1 MGSDK
6 LFSDEYL
13 NYLES
18 LPADERE
25 DTLNAHINHYQLDRD
40 GYELY
45 SILNNR
51 DFDKLTGKI
60 D

>member
-1 MGSDK
+1 MGYDT

-25 DTLNAHINHYQLDRD
+25 VVLNNHIKHYQLDMD
-40 GYELY
+40 AYELY

-51 DFDKLTGKI
+51 NFDKLKGKI